1 MIFLNDEI
9 VVNKKKKREYSRIRI
24 GLVLFF
30 YLIMMIALFKITSL
44 RHIYNYFTSFLF
56 LIINMI
62 SSIYVIGFQ
71 NRFLMKINVV
81 FYIGLITF
89 TTMYTFAIIIT
100 WLFIQSVGILS
111 YTIFNFIIVF
121 LYLTACYIVYSFGV
135 KNFRK

>member
-71 NRFLMKINVV
+71 NRFLMKIHLI

-89 TTMYTFAIIIT
+89 TTMYTLAMVIT
-100 WLFIQSVGILS
+100 WVFIQSVGIIS
-111 YTIFNFIIVF
+111 YTIFNLIIVF
-121 LYLTACYIVYSFGV
+121 LYLAACYIVYSFGV